1 MCYIYNLNHFKK
13 EILKKPVVESLV
25 KAITL
30 PGSSQTIGDA
40 NALTNLQL
48 IGKEI
53 VIDLALASPSLQS
66 RKKIESHVGS
76 VLHDK
81 IREDYTFQVHVTDQT
96 SPTSAI
102 SNIIKGKALKG
113 VQNILAIASGKGG
126 VGKSTLTANLAVTL
140 SNMGFKVGV
149 LDADIYGPSM
159 PICLMWLSNA
169 LYLFRLMANQR

>member
-1 MCYIYNLNHFKK
+1 MGSGKPYVSCCLCAIFAILNHFKK

-40 NALTNLQL
+40 NALTNVQL

-81 IREDYTFQVHVTDQT
+81 IREDYTFQVHVTHQK
-96 SPTSAI
+96 SPTAVQP
-102 SNIIKGKALKG
+102 NIIKGNALK
-113 VQNILAIASGKGG
+113 ASKI
-126 VGKSTLTANLAVTL
+126 SLRLL
-140 SNMGFKVGV
+140 LEKVG
-149 LDADIYGPSM
+149 
-159 PICLMWLSNA
+159 
-169 LYLFRLMANQR
+169 